1 LPGRKLWPATD
12 NSVRPNG
19 WCSLLVNFRL
29 FCPPEKLVRL
39 SGRLRP
45 RLGRCTPL
53 SPTPLAN
60 SDNPHPPLPTQAGRR
75 IFVYRPSLC
84 CHVSSLHPF
93 LHAGLVQGFTSF
105 VKTDSAG
112 QVLSNLGGVSR
123 ADFRFDRHSRGA
135 LSICMALRADGF
147 SARFIEADHRA
158 PNDTRNERR
167 FCCSFL
173 GDLASRCSLASW
185 TLVSCRS
192 VATVV

>member
-1 LPGRKLWPATD
+1 MPGRKLWPATD

-29 FCPPEKLVRL
+29 FCPPEKLVRH
-39 SGRLRP
+39 SGLLRP

-123 ADFRFDRHSRGA
+123 ADFRFDRHYTGSPVHLYG
-135 LSICMALRADGF
+135 SQG
-147 SARFIEADHRA
+147 
-158 PNDTRNERR
+158 RR
-167 FCCSFL
+167 FQCEVHRSRPQGPQRHTQRTSFL
-173 GDLASRCSLASW
+173 LFVFGGPCI
-185 TLVSCRS
+185 TLLVGFVDTCF
-192 VATVV
+192 V

>member
-1 LPGRKLWPATD
+1 M
-12 NSVRPNG
+12 
-19 WCSLLVNFRL
+19 NFRL

-39 SGRLRP
+39 SGLLRP

-53 SPTPLAN
+53 SPTPL
-60 SDNPHPPLPTQAGRR
+60 PTLTTLTLLYPPKRVGGYLFTVLRCVAMSAAY
-75 IFVYRPSLC
+75 IPSCSRGLC
-84 CHVSSLHPF
+84 KASPVSSKRTLPDKY
-93 LHAGLVQGFTSF
+93 LATWAGSPGLIFGS
-105 VKTDSAG
+105 TDT
-112 QVLSNLGGVSR
+112 L
-123 ADFRFDRHSRGA
+123 RGA